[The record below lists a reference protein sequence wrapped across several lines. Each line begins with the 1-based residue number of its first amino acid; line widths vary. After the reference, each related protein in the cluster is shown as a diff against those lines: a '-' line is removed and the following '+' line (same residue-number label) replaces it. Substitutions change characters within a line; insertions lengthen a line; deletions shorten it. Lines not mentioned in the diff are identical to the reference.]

1 MLARKIPIC
10 LIIHKIKLHRIRL
23 IKVEKAPALRAPSC
37 YNTQQMQ
44 GEKKLLFA
52 ALVLGFFNLLSL
64 VLGLI
69 RDRLLA
75 SHIGPGE
82 ILDTYYAAFKIP
94 DTIHLIMMSVISTIT
109 IVPIF
114 SRLIREENFKKV
126 GEMFSTLIL
135 FVAGI
140 LIFFAFSMY
149 FLIPHVLDWYV
160 PGFSFSQREMLVQ
173 ITRVLMLQPIFL
185 ATSYII
191 GSMLQVKEKFFYFSL
206 APVLYNLG
214 GIVGVSIL
222 YPIYGLT
229 GLGMGIV
236 IGAVLHLSVN
246 LYGLRRVPEK
256 IWSGFNF
263 SFAHVRDIA
272 AVAGPRSITLG
283 VQQLRLL
290 TFATAGSLLPAGA
303 ISVYNLSYNLYWI
316 PVSIIVMSY
325 LVTIYPKLS
334 ILDDRKELSLFVSN
348 VLNYFIFILMPIICF
363 GFVLRAYIVRIAYG
377 SGVFDWQSTRLIAA
391 TFAVF
396 LFVLIFDAIR
406 KLFSRVLFA
415 RGVVW
420 AQFLIEIVLLL
431 VQSLIFIFAFKYII
445 KIIAPSLSMLL
456 NINMESIDIIGLAF
470 IFFALAIVELLILY
484 IFVRRHVDIHISESV
499 FHAIFASIGG
509 GLIAYM
515 GVNIFEEWSK
525 IDVTTIGLLIQ
536 SGLAFLMGGSTWYI
550 ILKIFQNSEIVL
562 LEDAVKRKIWR
573 NKIESVKENTEV
585 VE

>member
-1 MLARKIPIC
+1 
-10 LIIHKIKLHRIRL
+10 
-23 IKVEKAPALRAPSC
+23 
-37 YNTQQMQ
+37 MQ

-64 VLGLI
+64 ILGLI

-75 SHIGPGE
+75 SNIGPGE
-82 ILDTYYAAFKIP
+82 VLDTYYAAFKIP

-114 SRLIREENFKKV
+114 SKLIREDNFKKV

-135 FVAGI
+135 FVSGI
-140 LIFFAFSMY
+140 LIFFAFGMY
-149 FLIPHVLDWYV
+149 FVIPHVLDWYV
-160 PGFSFSQREMLVQ
+160 PGFSIGQKEDLIW
-173 ITRVLMLQPIFL
+173 ITRVLMLQPVFL

-214 GIVGVSIL
+214 GIIGVSLL
-222 YPIYGLT
+222 YPLYGLT

-236 IGAVLHLSVN
+236 IGAILHLGVN
-246 LYGLRRVPEK
+246 LYGIRRIPEK
-256 IWSGFNF
+256 VWAGFNF

-272 AVAGPRSITLG
+272 IVAGPRSLALG

-325 LVTIYPKLS
+325 LVTIYPRLASIDNRPDLS
-334 ILDDRKELSLFVSN
+334 GFVSTA
-348 VLNYFIFILMPIICF
+348 VNYFVFILMPIICF

-377 SGVFDWQSTRLIAA
+377 TGVFDWQSTRLITA

-420 AQFLIEIVLLL
+420 AQFSIEIVLLI
-431 VQSLIFIFAFKYII
+431 VQTLIFIFAFKYII
-445 KIIAPSLSMLL
+445 NISGPFLSELLSISIYSIPIIA
-456 NINMESIDIIGLAF
+456 LAL
-470 IFFALAIVELLILY
+470 IFFILAIVELGVLY
-484 IFVRRHVDIHISESV
+484 VFVRRHVDIKLSV
-499 FHAIFASIGG
+499 SPFHAVFASLGG
-509 GLIAYM
+509 GLVIYL
-515 GVNIFEEWSK
+515 GLNIFEDWSK
-525 IDVTTIGLLIQ
+525 IGVTTVGLLIQ
-536 SGLAFLMGGSTWYI
+536 SGLAFIMGGVTWYI
-550 ILKIFQNSEIVL
+550 LLKIFKNKEIAI

-573 NKIESVKENTEV
+573 TKIEAVKENVEV